1 MQIDL
6 ENKKV
11 FITGASGGIGKIL
24 SEKFI
29 ESGAKLILTSS
40 NEKNLSNLKSL
51 YGDNHLY
58 YLLN

>member
-40 NEKNLSNLKSL
+40 NEIPIFEQRFAIKLAF
-51 YGDNHLY
+51 
-58 YLLN
+58 